1 MFTIVSAYGFRE
13 FLTSG
18 QSVIRADPTRIAA
31 QIVTGIG
38 FLGAGAIIRQ
48 GIAIRGLTTAATLWV
63 VAAIGLAAGA
73 GYYSAAVITTGV
85 ALAALWP
92 LRALAYRVVHRFRGE
107 SGLLLVQ
114 LPAGQSPAEV
124 IDALQ
129 SDAQIETIE
138 IRQEGDRRTLEMT
151 LELPRAELAQKLVAK
166 LAEVENV
173 LEVRWAD

>member
-1 MFTIVSAYGFRE
+1 
-13 FLTSG
+13 
-18 QSVIRADPTRIAA
+18 
-31 QIVTGIG
+31 VTGIG

-48 GIAIRGLTTAATLWV
+48 GLAIRGLTTAATLWV

-85 ALAALWP
+85 ALVALWP
-92 LRALAYRVVHRFRGE
+92 LRAFAYRIVHRFRAE

-124 IDALQ
+124 IDAVEA
-129 SDAQIETIE
+129 DARLETIE
-138 IRQEGDRRTLEMT
+138 IRQEGDRRTLELT
-151 LELPRAELAQKLVAK
+151 LDLPRAELAQKLVAK
-166 LAEVENV
+166 LADVDHV